1 MISRS
6 HLVSCLGLFVR
17 ARRKQAGYSQDR
29 FASAVGVHRTY
40 MGLLERGKANPTLET
55 LDAVAQRLGLDLVE
69 LLTLAIVE
77 YTSGTSAVD
86 VPASG
91 RSMRPTGQAVKRP
104 RVPKGSGTLEPSDPK
119 RLGRGR
125 PK

>member
-55 LDAVAQRLGLDLVE
+55 LDAVAQRLGLDIVE

-77 YTSGTSAVD
+77 DHSGTSAVD
-86 VPASG
+86 VPAG
-91 RSMRPTGQAVKRP
+91 GGSMRPAGRAVNRP
-104 RVPKGSGTLEPSDPK
+104 RVQNASRPPEPSGPK

-125 PK
+125 RK

>member
-1 MISRS
+1 MVSRY
-6 HLVSCLGLFVR
+6 HLVSRLGVFVR

-55 LDAVAQRLGLDLVE
+55 LDAVAQRLGLDVVE

-77 YTSGTSAVD
+77 DPSGASADD

-91 RSMRPTGQAVKRP
+91 QSMRPAGQAVNRPRVQEVSGALERSGPKRP
-104 RVPKGSGTLEPSDPK
+104 R
-119 RLGRGR
+119 RGR
-125 PK
+125 RK